1 MHERLKSLRCASVST
16 RARGARRREEPLVE
30 LEERLAELW
39 LRL

>member
-1 MHERLKSLRCASVST
+1 MRERLKLR
-16 RARGARRREEPLVE
+16 RWPELARRRAEEPLAE